1 MKSIAKVLTGAVAI
15 TAASAFAQ
23 APEFPQQPSYSEN
36 AYQQAAYQDRGPA
49 IPQQELDSILAPI
62 ALYPDALLSQL
73 LMAATFPQDVAQAA
87 QWSRSNTG
95 VKGDAAVRAVDNEP
109 WAPAVKS
116 MVAFPEVLKA
126 MGDQP
131 EWTRKLGEAFLASES
146 NVMQTV
152 QNLRQ
157 RADQAGNLRS
167 SEQLAVNRDGDNYAL
182 ASPSPETTYV
192 PYYDPRTAYGT
203 WMYPDYQPVYW
214 NPWPGYAYA
223 GGWGWGPGIYLST
236 GFFYGGFNWRYR
248 SVYYSG
254 HRPYYWRG
262 NDYYRGWRNDR
273 HDGRRWNTNGNGNG
287 WNGRDRNPGN
297 GNGNGNWNGRGD
309 GNNGNGNWSGR
320 GNGNNGNGQ
329 GRGNDSWRPP
339 QRQEGWQNAQRPV
352 RVEEGTRTSNGS
364 VRSAA
369 PRYGLEGGGRVVR
382 PAQVQAAQPGRA
394 VQGESIGAVRTAP
407 AQVQGAQVQ
416 RVPTVRNYTP
426 RQQAPNAGVPQSA
439 SVAKPMQMHSAP
451 APAAQAAQRSFQPQ
465 QHSGGG
471 QRSGGGERSGGDRGG
486 GNRGGGEGG
495 GRGRER

>member
-1 MKSIAKVLTGAVAI
+1 MKSIARVLTGAVAI
-15 TAASAFAQ
+15 TAASAYAQ
-23 APEFPQQPSYSEN
+23 VPEYQPSYSDN
-36 AYQQAAYQDRGPA
+36 AYQQAAYQGSAPAGA

-95 VKGDAAVRAVDNEP
+95 FKGDEAVRAVDNEP

-146 NVMQTV
+146 SVMQTV

-214 NPWPGYAYA
+214 NPWPGYAYYG

-297 GNGNGNWNGRGD
+297 GNGNGNW
-309 GNNGNGNWSGR
+309 SGR
-320 GNGNNGNGQ
+320 GNGNNNGGQ

-339 QRQEGWQNAQRPV
+339 QRQEGWQNVQRPV
-352 RVEEGTRTSNGS
+352 RVEEGTRMSNGS
-364 VRSAA
+364 VRSVA

-382 PAQVQAAQPGRA
+382 PTQVQGAQVQ
-394 VQGESIGAVRTAP
+394 GAP
-407 AQVQGAQVQ
+407 VQGAQVQ

-439 SVAKPMQMHSAP
+439 PAAKPMPMRSTP

-471 QRSGGGERSGGDRGG
+471 QRAGGGERGGGDRGG
-486 GNRGGGEGG
+486 GNRGGEGG